1 MTCTIYNNK
10 YLCSIISFSC
20 RMRSTAPGSVKPVV
34 NLTVLGVAMTTVSLT
49 FSIDSWQWV
58 STEMSFVLESPGE
71 LWVAMEINE
80 DAGSGHAVYFDDMC
94 ASLRSEST

>member
-1 MTCTIYNNK
+1 MTSTNYTNEFF
-10 YLCSIISFSC
+10 LLFSLFSC

-34 NLTVLGVAMTTVSLT
+34 NLTVPGVAMTTASLT

-58 STEMSFVLESPGE
+58 STEMNFVLESSGE
-71 LWVAMEINE
+71 LCVTMEINE
-80 DAGSGHAVYFDDMC
+80 DAGSGNAVYFDDMC